1 MKVIFI
7 VQGEGRGH
15 LTQALTLEK
24 ALRDCGHEVTEILVG
39 RSRSREVPSFFLHRT
54 QAPVY
59 GFLSPNF
66 LPSKANQKVG
76 LTRSI
81 IYNIFKSPKYLSSI
95 QYLHEHIQS
104 SGADLVVNFYEVLT
118 GLTYFIFQPHV
129 PEVCIGHQYMFLHPS
144 YPFPKKHKVSQKLML
159 AFTRATC
166 LGATRKLGLSFSKT
180 GDYDEENLS
189 VVPPLLRDEALK
201 IQRSKGDYMTGYIIN
216 AGFSDS
222 VMQWHANHRD
232 ISLHFFWDK
241 KDADETTQID
251 DTLTFHRIDD
261 QKFLYYLA
269 NCKAYAT
276 TGGFESV
283 CEAMYMG
290 KPAMMVPVHVEQ
302 ECNAHEA
309 MLEGAGIKSDS
320 FNMDQ
325 LIAFSQQYT
334 ENTEFRTWENGAKMM
349 IVARLEAAV
358 EQYNNTATNK
368 GYGVAKLG
376 RKLLVKSFLHN
387 FYFKNY

>member
-1 MKVIFI
+1 
-7 VQGEGRGH
+7 
-15 LTQALTLEK
+15 
-24 ALRDCGHEVTEILVG
+24 
-39 RSRSREVPSFFLHRT
+39 
-54 QAPVY
+54 
-59 GFLSPNF
+59 
-66 LPSKANQKVG
+66 
-76 LTRSI
+76 
-81 IYNIFKSPKYLSSI
+81 
-95 QYLHEHIQS
+95 
-104 SGADLVVNFYEVLT
+104 
-118 GLTYFIFQPHV
+118 
-129 PEVCIGHQYMFLHPS
+129 
-144 YPFPKKHKVSQKLML
+144 ML

-201 IQRSKGDYMTGYIIN
+201 MQRSKGDYMTGYIIN

-290 KPAMMVPVHVEQ
+290 KPAMMVPVHIEQ

-309 MLEGAGIKSDS
+309 MLEGAGIKSDC
-320 FNMDQ
+320 FNMDE
-325 LIAFSQQYT
+325 LIAFSQLYT

-368 GYGVAKLG
+368 GYGLTRFG
-376 RKLLVKSFLHN
+376 RKLLVKNLLHN
-387 FYFKNY
+387 FSFKNY